1 MSGRKIRETRG
12 KRGYKRPLILDYKDS
27 DLPDRWEAEL
37 HVHIAHTHYS
47 GTERASFDHTSIVR
61 AVIKD
66 SCHMRD
72 KMLSAMKSSINHNLC
87 GLFSGV
93 ERVYG
98 PEGREI
104 VKQLTGGFCQSVM
117 DDARAGEYR
126 ASKRMKYSFPT
137 DHREV
142 AKKYTTGVN
151 SIIKCLP
158 IPSPEVVEEFGG
170 AIIPV
175 RLLVN
180 HILAK
185 KIPIKHFDTDADW
198 TDDNGNYEGEFYRI
212 WHEKIKEMKKVEIFL
227 KAQELYSS
235 EYGQTVS
242 KPSR

>member
-1 MSGRKIRETRG
+1 MEVQEKTGSGSKAESDSDRIRRVLSNTDKYPEHSSIYYYNESLEDGRGSRVLCYNSLSGRKIRETRG
-12 KRGYKRPLILDYKDS
+12 RRGYKRPLILDYKDS

-72 KMLSAMKSSINHNLC
+72 KILSAMKSSINLNLC
-87 GLFSGV
+87 GLLSGV

-142 AKKYTTGVN
+142 AKNTQLVSTPSSSV
-151 SIIKCLP
+151 CLFP
-158 IPSPEVVEEFGG
+158 
-170 AIIPV
+170 A
-175 RLLVN
+175 
-180 HILAK
+180 
-185 KIPIKHFDTDADW
+185 
-198 TDDNGNYEGEFYRI
+198 
-212 WHEKIKEMKKVEIFL
+212 L
-227 KAQELYSS
+227 K
-235 EYGQTVS
+235 
-242 KPSR
+242 